1 MTPVGQAIQEGT
13 LDRRLLHLKP
23 NERGALAALVDR
35 LRERYGDD
43 LLRVVLFGSKAR
55 GDFDD
60 ESDLDVLIVVRMS
73 SGDYWQYQDEI
84 VDIIWEIELA
94 HNIVTSLILK
104 DEAEYA
110 IMRQH
115 GLLLARNI
123 EHDGIELWTTRSGEL
138 TFERG

>member
-1 MTPVGQAIQEGT
+1 MDGKHVKYLT
-13 LDRRLLHLKP
+13 
-23 NERGALAALVDR
+23 GAEEAALHEAKKI
-35 LRERYGDD
+35 LLERWPIKS
-43 LLRVVLFGSKAR
+43 VILFGSKAR

-73 SGDYWQYQDEI
+73 SGDYWQYRDEI
-84 VDIIWEIELA
+84 IDIIWEIELA

-123 EHDGIELWTTRSGEL
+123 EHDGIELWTTQSSEP